1 MGFVESVKNF
11 YVNYI
16 KFDGEIEKMEYIWD
30 WVYCLLTFCIA
41 PINFI
46 PRTAIVWR
54 RLKTIGWNPWLVLVP
69 FISIVLLFIE
79 KK

>member
-16 KFDGEIEKMEYIWD
+16 KFDGEISKQEYIWD
-30 WVYCLLTFCIA
+30 WVYFYLTFCLCGINLIPFIA
-41 PINFI
+41 
-46 PRTAIVWR
+46 VQVR
-54 RLKTIGWNPWLVLVP
+54 RLKSIGWSPWLVLVP
-69 FISIVLLFIE
+69 FIRIILLFVE